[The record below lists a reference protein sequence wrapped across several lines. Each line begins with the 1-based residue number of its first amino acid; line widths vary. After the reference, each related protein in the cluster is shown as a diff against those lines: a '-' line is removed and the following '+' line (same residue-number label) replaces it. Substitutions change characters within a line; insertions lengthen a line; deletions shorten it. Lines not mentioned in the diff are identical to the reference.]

1 MVGPGTAPRTKR
13 VTYKAY
19 LTLLPSEWQELRE
32 EAHRRGLT
40 GVELLSG
47 IIAHY
52 LVGNR
57 APLPADPPEDLE
69 DES

>member
-1 MVGPGTAPRTKR
+1 MVNGTPAARTKR

-40 GVELLSG
+40 GAELLSG

-57 APLPADPPEDLE
+57 APLPEDPGEESPED
-69 DES
+69 

>member
-1 MVGPGTAPRTKR
+1 MVTTGKTPRPQR

-40 GVELLSG
+40 GAELLSA

-52 LVGNR
+52 LATSR
-57 APLPADPPEDLE
+57 APLPSDPGEEPPED
-69 DES
+69 